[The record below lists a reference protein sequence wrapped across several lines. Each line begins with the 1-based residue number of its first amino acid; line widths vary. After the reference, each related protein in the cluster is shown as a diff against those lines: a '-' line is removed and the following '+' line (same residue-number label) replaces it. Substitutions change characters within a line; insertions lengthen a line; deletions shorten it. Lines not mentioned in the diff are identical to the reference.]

1 MSFRGGRGGG
11 RGGRKNFGGRDRE
24 FEEGPPERVVGGC
37 YPTRNNM
44 QSLDMLCMKARVI
57 FFASLPMRMLNH
69 ISVVISQIPY
79 FNAPVYLENKTKI
92 GKVDE
97 ILGAISDVH
106 FSMKCDEGE
115 VCRSVYQ

>member
-44 QSLDMLCMKARVI
+44 
-57 FFASLPMRMLNH
+57 
-69 ISVVISQIPY
+69 
-79 FNAPVYLENKTKI
+79 
-92 GKVDE
+92 
-97 ILGAISDVH
+97 
-106 FSMKCDEGE
+106 
-115 VCRSVYQ
+115 